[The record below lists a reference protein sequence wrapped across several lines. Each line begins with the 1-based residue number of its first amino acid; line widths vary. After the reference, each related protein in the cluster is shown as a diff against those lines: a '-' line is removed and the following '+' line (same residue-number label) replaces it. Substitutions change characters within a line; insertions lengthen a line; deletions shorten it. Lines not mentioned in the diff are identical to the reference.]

1 VTKSRTTKEPLDFR
15 ESYASLK
22 SPPPAAPADWY
33 RTRGRQLEGVLNALL
48 EEEGLEPRLH
58 YRSRGEE
65 IDGSFVSHG
74 RVFLLEAKWHGT
86 PVAASALYAFKGKVD
101 GKLVGTLGVFI
112 SMSDYSR
119 DAVDALTVGKDMN
132 VLLFDKRDLDACMDK
147 NVGFKTVLGHKLR
160 LASEIGLVYAPYKV
174 MVVSTSRV
182 ADAKI
187 GDESAKI

>member
-1 VTKSRTTKEPLDFR
+1 
-15 ESYASLK
+15 
-22 SPPPAAPADWY
+22 
-33 RTRGRQLEGVLNALL
+33 
-48 EEEGLEPRLH
+48 
-58 YRSRGEE
+58 
-65 IDGSFVSHG
+65 
-74 RVFLLEAKWHGT
+74 
-86 PVAASALYAFKGKVD
+86 
-101 GKLVGTLGVFI
+101 
-112 SMSDYSR
+112 MSDYSR